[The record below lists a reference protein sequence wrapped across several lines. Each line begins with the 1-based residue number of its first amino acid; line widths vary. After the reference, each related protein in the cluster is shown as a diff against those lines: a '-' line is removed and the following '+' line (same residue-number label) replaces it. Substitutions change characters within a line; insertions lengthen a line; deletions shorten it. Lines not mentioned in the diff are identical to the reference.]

1 LYGPSNGG
9 RSLSY
14 PALQLEPSRFHSPE
28 NATQLHWVQP
38 VVALHETEL
47 TEPIEC
53 GEGELLELELLDGE
67 LLLLLDE
74 LEDDKLDDEL
84 DELRLLELAE
94 LLDELD
100 FELEDRED
108 WELLLDGFEN
118 LSMVGVPVWGV
129 PACGSVDGMR
139 CCHNR

>member
-1 LYGPSNGG
+1 M
-9 RSLSY
+9 
-14 PALQLEPSRFHSPE
+14 QLEPSRFHSPD
-28 NATQLHWVQP
+28 NATQLHRVQP

-47 TEPIEC
+47 TEPID
-53 GEGELLELELLDGE
+53 LRDGE
-67 LLLLLDE
+67 LLDELRLLELAELLDE
-74 LEDDKLDDEL
+74 LRLLELAELL

-129 PACGSVDGMR
+129 PACGSVDGGR
-139 CCHNR
+139 CSHNR